1 MRVKGDPPRG
11 RGRPPGPR
19 GHPVRHARA
28 LVRDPLNFLL
38 GVARE
43 HGDVAFVPAGPF
55 DLYLLSHPDLVREL
69 LAVRSREVTKS
80 RVLHEARRV
89 LGEGLLTSEGEQHR
103 GHRRL
108 IQPLFHHERVAAY
121 GEAIAR
127 RAEDTRDRI
136 RPGEPFDLH
145 ATMNALTLAIVGET
159 LFGSEVGAEEARR
172 VDRAL
177 REALDM
183 YGWYLLPGSRLLDHL
198 PLPNVRRFHR
208 AVASLDEIVYGVIDR
223 HRGSAGTRPR
233 LAAPRGPGRRAA
245 GSNAVRSRGQRRG
258 DDPVPR
264 RARDDVERA
273 VLDLVPPVAV
283 ARGRAPAR
291 GGGGRGPRRPS
302 GDDVGPPRLPW
313 TRMVLTEA
321 MRLYPPSWG
330 MSRRAAADL
339 DVEGWTI
346 PAGSEAMVSQWV
358 IHHDPRWYPDPFRF
372 DPERWSPE
380 AMATRPRL
388 AYFPFGA
395 GPRICIGE
403 DFAWAEASIVLATLA
418 SRWRFRLVPG
428 HPIVPEPL
436 ITLRPK
442 FGIRVIAE
450 ERYASRT

>member
-1 MRVKGDPPRG
+1 
-11 RGRPPGPR
+11 
-19 GHPVRHARA
+19 VRHARA
-28 LVRDPLNFLL
+28 LVLDPLTFLL

-43 HGDVAFVPAGPF
+43 HGDVAFIPAGPF
-55 DLYLLSHPDLVREL
+55 DLYLLSHPDLVRDL
-69 LAVRSREVTKS
+69 LATRSRDVSKS

-89 LGEGLLTSEGEQHR
+89 LGDGLLTSEGERHR

-108 IQPLFHHERVAAY
+108 IQPLFHHDRVAAY
-121 GEAIAR
+121 GDAIAR
-127 RAEDTRDRI
+127 RAEDARDRI

-159 LFGSEVGAEEARR
+159 LFGSEVGAEEARQ

-208 AVASLDEIVYGVIDR
+208 AVASLDEVVYGVIER
-223 HRGSAGTRPR
+223 HRGSAGPNLVSLL
-233 LAAPRGPGRRAA
+233 LAARDEEQPGRTLSDREVRDEAMTLFLA
-245 GSNAVRSRGQRRG
+245 GHETTSNALSWAWYLLSVSAEAERRLG
-258 DDPVPR
+258 AEVD
-264 RARDDVERA
+264 EE
-273 VLDLVPPVAV
+273 L
-283 ARGRAPAR
+283 RGRPATM
-291 GGGGRGPRRPS
+291 S
-302 GDDVGPPRLPW
+302 DLPRLPW

-330 MSRRAAADL
+330 MSRRALADL
-339 DVEGWTI
+339 DVGGWTI

-372 DPERWSPE
+372 DPERWAPE
-380 AMATRPRL
+380 AAATRPRL

-395 GPRICIGE
+395 GPRICVGE
-403 DFAWAEASIVLATLA
+403 DFAWTEAMIVLATLA
-418 SRWRFRLVPG
+418 ARWRFRLVPG
-428 HPIVPEPL
+428 HPVVPEPL

-442 FGIRVIAE
+442 FGIRVVAE
-450 ERYASRT
+450 DRFAARA